1 MYLAL
6 YTLWIILITINTI
19 TDFIKIKSNKEVIK
33 ADNKVYKAQQELK
46 SQLNEKNKILKE
58 SQEEIVKMKEYHKEL
73 KDNLSINYDHLA
85 DEVIKRLNKNGNSK
99 EIIINIDSK
108 EIGRVSAE
116 KLKDSKFNQVLE
128 S

>member
-46 SQLNEKNKILKE
+46 SQLNEKNKILK
-58 SQEEIVKMKEYHKEL
+58 
-73 KDNLSINYDHLA
+73 
-85 DEVIKRLNKNGNSK
+85 
-99 EIIINIDSK
+99 
-108 EIGRVSAE
+108 
-116 KLKDSKFNQVLE
+116 
-128 S
+128 